1 MKTRFKTTDEI
12 RSDLERHPSDTLAI
26 GRTILANDRTLL
38 SFIRTALGLLG
49 GGLGLVSY
57 LKHPV
62 VVALGWLCMSLSLVL
77 LVWGIRRF
85 IQIRTMMIDLSRQNH
100 QV

>member
-1 MKTRFKTTDEI
+1 MKTLVKTTAEI
-12 RSDLERHPSDTLAI
+12 KADLMRHPSDTLAI

-38 SFIRTALGLLG
+38 GFIRTALGLLG

-62 VVALGWLCMSLSLVL
+62 IVAVGWLSMSLSLVL
-77 LVWGIRRF
+77 LLWGIRRY
-85 IQIRTMMIDLSRQNH
+85 IQIRRMMIEFSRH
-100 QV
+100 DK